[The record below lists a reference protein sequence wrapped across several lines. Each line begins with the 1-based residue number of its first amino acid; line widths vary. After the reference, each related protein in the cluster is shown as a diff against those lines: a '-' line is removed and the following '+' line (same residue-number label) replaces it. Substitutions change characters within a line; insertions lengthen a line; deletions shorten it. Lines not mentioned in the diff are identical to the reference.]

1 MQISKI
7 YSNLND
13 YYKKPHGQ
21 TMSKHGTIRRYTL
34 IIEKLRS
41 NQYPSFGEIKKHLF
55 NVGFEISD
63 RTIQRDIEQI
73 RFEFGIEIMY
83 DRFKNG
89 YFIDYDSSINI
100 ESFFKFLE
108 IVNTAELLT
117 ESLSE
122 SKDTLNYILFENQGN
137 LQGLEHLKTLL
148 QAIKEKRII
157 SFTHYN
163 FSTEKTKQFTI
174 EPYLLREY
182 QDRWYIVGIDKKLKS
197 DRIFGIDR
205 ISELKITDK
214 IFKPNKNIDA
224 INLFE
229 NIIGVRYSDAQAE
242 KVILSFTHTQ
252 GKYAKSLPL
261 HKSQRVLIDNDDEL
275 RVELTIIPNY
285 EFMQKILML
294 GKNVAI
300 IEPKWLVDDFKADL
314 KKMLQN
320 YK

>member
-1 MQISKI
+1 
-7 YSNLND
+7 
-13 YYKKPHGQ
+13 
-21 TMSKHGTIRRYTL
+21 MSKHGTIRRYTL
-34 IIEKLRS
+34 IIEKLKF
-41 NQYPSFGEIKKHLF
+41 NQHPSFEEIKKHLF
-55 NVGFEISD
+55 NVGFEISN

-89 YFIDYDSSINI
+89 YYIDYENSINI

-137 LQGLEHLKTLL
+137 LKGLEHLKTLL
-148 QAIKEKRII
+148 QAIKEKRLI

-163 FSTEKTKQFTI
+163 FGTEKIKQFTI

-182 QDRWYIVGIDKKLKS
+182 QDRWYIVGIEKKLKS
-197 DRIFGIDR
+197 ERIFGIDR
-205 ISELKITDK
+205 IDNLKLSDK
-214 IFKPNKNIDA
+214 TFKPNTKIDF
-224 INLFE
+224 IKLFE
-229 NIIGVRYSDAQAE
+229 NIIGVRYSDAEAE
-242 KVILSFTHTQ
+242 KVVLSFTHTQ

-261 HKSQRVLIDNDDEL
+261 HKSQRVLIDTDDEL
-275 RVELTIIPNY
+275 RVELKIIPNY

-294 GKNVAI
+294 GKTVTI
-300 IEPKWLVDDFKADL
+300 MGPKWLVDNFKADL
-314 KKMLQN
+314 KKMLEN

>member
-1 MQISKI
+1 
-7 YSNLND
+7 
-13 YYKKPHGQ
+13 
-21 TMSKHGTIRRYTL
+21 MSKHGTIRRYTL
-34 IIEKLRS
+34 IIEKLKF
-41 NQYPSFGEIKKHLF
+41 NQHPSFEEIKKHLF
-55 NVGFEISD
+55 NVGFEISN

-89 YFIDYDSSINI
+89 YYIDYENSINI

-137 LQGLEHLKTLL
+137 LKGLEHLKTLL
-148 QAIKEKRII
+148 QAIKEKRLI

-163 FSTEKTKQFTI
+163 FGTEKIKQFTI

-182 QDRWYIVGIDKKLKS
+182 QDRWYIVGIEKKLKS
-197 DRIFGIDR
+197 ERIFGIDR
-205 ISELKITDK
+205 IDNLKLSDK
-214 IFKPNKNIDA
+214 TFKPNTKIDF
-224 INLFE
+224 IKLFE
-229 NIIGVRYSDAQAE
+229 NIIGVRYSDAEAE
-242 KVILSFTHTQ
+242 KVVLSFTHTQ

-261 HKSQRVLIDNDDEL
+261 HKSQRVLIDTDDEL
-275 RVELTIIPNY
+275 RVELKIIPNY

-294 GKNVAI
+294 GKTVTI
-300 IEPKWLVDDFKADL
+300 MEPKWLVDNFKADL
-314 KKMLQN
+314 KKMLEN